1 MGPLKIL
8 SILAQVLVLIGALNW
23 GLVGY
28 FGVDAVEVLLPKGY
42 VRTGYIAV
50 GAAALFLVL
59 ARIFALAAPMMLGK
73 I

>member
-1 MGPLKIL
+1 MGPLKVL
-8 SILAQVLVLIGALNW
+8 STLAQLLVLIGALNW

-28 FGVDAVEVLLPKGY
+28 FGVDAVEVLLPKAY